1 MTSSLTLY
9 YTDGCHLCDDAMVLL
24 EQLNLTYQ
32 KVDIVDSIVEM
43 NVKKQSLVELYG
55 TLIPVVE
62 NESGSILNWP
72 FSLQQLQVFNI
83 EN

>member
-1 MTSSLTLY
+1 MTSSIRLY
-9 YTDGCHLCDDAMVLL
+9 YTDGCHLCDDAILLL
-24 EQLNLTYQ
+24 EQLNLSYQ
-32 KVDIVDSIVEM
+32 KIDIVE
-43 NVKKQSLVELYG
+43 QQALVELYG

-62 NESGSILNWP
+62 NEAGSTLNWP

>member
-24 EQLNLTYQ
+24 DQLNLTYQ
-32 KVDIVDSIVEM
+32 KVDVVETA
-43 NVKKQSLVELYG
+43 SLVELYG

-62 NESGSILNWP
+62 NESGSTLNWP
-72 FSLQQLQVFNI
+72 FSIQQLQKFTSNMKCS
-83 EN
+83 

>member
-9 YTDGCHLCDDAMVLL
+9 YTDGCHLCDDAVVLL

-32 KVDIVDSIVEM
+32 KVDIVEANVE
-43 NVKKQSLVELYG
+43 KQSLVELYG

-62 NESGSILNWP
+62 NESGSTINWP
-72 FSLQQLQVFNI
+72 FSLQQLQVFTI

>member
-1 MTSSLTLY
+1 MASSLRLF
-9 YTDGCHLCDDAMVLL
+9 YTDGCHLCDDAIVLL

-32 KVDIVDSIVEM
+32 KVDIVASV
-43 NVKKQSLVELYG
+43 SLVELYG

-62 NESGSILNWP
+62 NASGATLNWP
-72 FSLQQLQVFNI
+72 FTKQQLHKFYI

>member
-24 EQLNLTYQ
+24 EQLNLTYH
-32 KVDIVDSIVEM
+32 KVDIVE
-43 NVKKQSLVELYG
+43 KQSLVELYG

-62 NESGSILNWP
+62 NEFGAILNWP
-72 FSLQQLQVFNI
+72 FSLQQLNKL
-83 EN
+83 